1 MVRMACLRDCD
12 AICEIERMNEWKR
25 EWKKEWI
32 LESEVMEE
40 EVISENVSLSPQS
53 EFGCLRGATE

>member
-12 AICEIERMNEWKR
+12 AICEIEGMKER
-25 EWKKEWI
+25 KKERI

-40 EVISENVSLSPQS
+40 EEVIWWNTPYLAE
-53 EFGCLRGATE
+53 

>member
-12 AICEIERMNEWKR
+12 AICEIEGM
-25 EWKKEWI
+25 KEKERI

-40 EVISENVSLSPQS
+40 EVISENVLLLS
-53 EFGCLRGATE
+53 TE

>member
-12 AICEIERMNEWKR
+12 AICEIEG
-25 EWKKEWI
+25 KKERERKI

-40 EVISENVSLSPQS
+40 EEVIWWNVSLLPIQPG
-53 EFGCLRGATE
+53 FLRGSTE

>member
-12 AICEIERMNEWKR
+12 AICEIEGMR
-25 EWKKEWI
+25 ERERKI

-40 EVISENVSLSPQS
+40 EEVILWNV
-53 EFGCLRGATE
+53 

>member
-12 AICEIERMNEWKR
+12 AICEIEGM
-25 EWKKEWI
+25 KERI

-40 EVISENVSLSPQS
+40 GEVILVNV
-53 EFGCLRGATE
+53 